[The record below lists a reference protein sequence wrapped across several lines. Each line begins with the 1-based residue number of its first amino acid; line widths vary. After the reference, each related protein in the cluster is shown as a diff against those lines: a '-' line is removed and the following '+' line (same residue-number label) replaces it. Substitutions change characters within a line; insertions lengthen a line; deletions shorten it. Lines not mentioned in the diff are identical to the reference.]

1 MLVFATQ
8 NDLKPL
14 SMEHSIKRGM
24 TTSNSHSSKLISEAT
39 RRFAIYTPEDSKAPP
54 KNQTVAP
61 AELPLSA
68 EYRYV

>member
-14 SMEHSIKRGM
+14 SMEHSIKRGL
-24 TTSNSHSSKLISEAT
+24 TVRSSQSSKLISEAT